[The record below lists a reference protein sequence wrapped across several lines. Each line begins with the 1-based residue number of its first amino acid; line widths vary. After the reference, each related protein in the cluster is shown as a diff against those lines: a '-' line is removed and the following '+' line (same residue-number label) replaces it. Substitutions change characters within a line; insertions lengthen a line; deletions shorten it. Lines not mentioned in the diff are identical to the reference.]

1 MLPFWLR
8 VRVINV
14 FFNVIHLPCHLHS
27 HTLNLAGAPFSGHLA
42 GDGKPPKLASLRK
55 PISFSTIILTFS
67 KMGHHFL
74 HLLLCLLFFTTH
86 HANAFNPSIPND
98 ALSLLTFK
106 RFVSSDPS
114 NLLSGWSHRSSL
126 KFCNWHG
133 VTCGGGDGRVTEL
146 NVTGLRGG
154 ELLSD
159 IGNLSELRIL
169 SLSGNMFSGE
179 IPVSLVNLRGLEILE
194 LQGNNFSGKL
204 PFQMSYFESVF
215 LVNLSGNAFSGEIPN
230 GLVFSRNVEIVDLS
244 NNQFSGSI
252 PLNGSGSCDSLKH
265 LKLSHNFLTGEI
277 PHQIGKCRNLRTLLV
292 DGNILDGE
300 IPHEIGDA
308 VELRVLD
315 VSRNSLTGRIPNELG
330 NCLKLSVLVLTDL
343 YEDHGG
349 SNDGSLLEDSRF
361 RGEFNAF
368 VGNIPYKVLLL
379 SGLRVLWAPRAN
391 LGGRLPAA
399 GWSDSCSLKVLN
411 LAQNY
416 VTGVVPESL
425 GMCRN
430 LTFLDLSSN
439 NLVGHLPLQHLRVP
453 CMTYFNVSRN
463 NISGTLPGFMKE
475 RCRSSSTL
483 AALEPAFLEL
493 EGLNDAYFNIR
504 SWRSQENAFI
514 GSGFE
519 ETVVVSHDFS
529 SNSFVGPL
537 PLFFVGDNLFTEN
550 ENRNISYMLS
560 LNNNK
565 FNGTLPYR
573 LVSNCND
580 LKTLSVNLSVNQ
592 LCGEI
597 SQALFLNCLKLMDF
611 EASYN
616 QIGGSIQ
623 PGIEEL
629 ALLRRLDLTGN
640 KLLRELPNQLGN
652 LKNMKW
658 MLLGGNNL
666 TGEIPYQLGRLTSL
680 VVLNVSHN
688 SLIGTIPPSL
698 SNATGLEILLLDHN
712 NLSGE
717 IPLLVCALSDLVQLD
732 VSFNNLSG
740 HIPPLQHMSDCDS
753 YKGNQHLHPCPDPYF
768 DSPAS
773 LLAPPVVKNSHRRR
787 WKKVRTVVI
796 TVSASALVGLCALL
810 GIVLVIC
817 CRKGKLTRHSSI
829 RRREVVTFQVV
840 PIELSYDSVVTTTG
854 NFSIRY
860 LIGTGGFGST
870 YKAELSPGFLVAIKR
885 LSIGRFQGMQQF
897 ETEIRTLGRIRH
909 KNLVTLIGYYVGKAE
924 MLLIYNYLSGGNLEA
939 FIHDRSGK
947 NVQWPVIYK
956 IAKDIAEALS
966 YLHYSCVPRIV
977 HRDIKPSNILLD
989 EDLNAYLSDFGLARL
1004 LEVSETHAT
1013 TDVAGTFG
1021 YVAPEYATTCRVSD
1035 KADVYSYGVVL
1046 LELISGRRSLD
1057 PSFSDYG
1064 NGFNIVPWAELLMT
1078 EGRCSELFSSALWEV
1093 GPKEKLLGLLK
1104 IALTCTEETLSIRPS
1119 MKHVLDKLK
1128 QLKS

>member
-1 MLPFWLR
+1 MALIF
-8 VRVINV
+8 
-14 FFNVIHLPCHLHS
+14 H
-27 HTLNLAGAPFSGHLA
+27 
-42 GDGKPPKLASLRK
+42 
-55 PISFSTIILTFS
+55 
-67 KMGHHFL
+67 
-74 HLLLCLLFFTTH
+74 HLLIHCILFFFFTTH
-86 HANAFNPSIPND
+86 HANASIPND

-114 NLLSGWSHRSSL
+114 NLLSGWTHQKSST
-126 KFCNWHG
+126 FCNWHG
-133 VTCGGGDGRVTEL
+133 VTCGGGADGRVTSL

-154 ELLSD
+154 ELAAS
-159 IGNLSELRIL
+159 IGDLSELKVL
-169 SLSGNMFSGE
+169 SVPGNMFSGE
-179 IPVSLVNLRGLEILE
+179 IPVSLLNLLE
-194 LQGNNFSGKL
+194 LEVLEVQGNNFSGKV
-204 PFQMSYFESVF
+204 PFFQMSCFKKLR
-215 LVNLSGNAFSGEIPN
+215 LVNLSGNAFSDSIPN
-230 GLVFSRNVEIVDLS
+230 GLVFSRNVKIVDLS

-252 PLNGSGSCDSLKH
+252 PLNDSSSCDSLKY
-265 LKLSHNFLTGEI
+265 LKLSNNFLRGEI
-277 PHQIGKCRNLRTLLV
+277 PPQIGKCRNLRTLLV
-292 DGNILDGE
+292 DGNILEGE
-300 IPHEIGDA
+300 IPYEIGNV

-315 VSRNSLTGRIPNELG
+315 VSRNSLTGGIPKQLA

-343 YEDHGG
+343 FDDRRGG
-349 SNDGSLLEDSRF
+349 FDEVDDRF
-361 RGEFNAF
+361 RGEYNAF
-368 VGNIPYKVLLL
+368 DGNIPHEVLLL
-379 SGLRVLWAPRAN
+379 TSLRVLWAPRAN
-391 LGGRLPAA
+391 LGGHLPPV
-399 GWSDSCSLKVLN
+399 GWTDSCSLRVLN
-411 LAQNY
+411 LAENY

-425 GMCRN
+425 GMCKN
-430 LTFLDLSSN
+430 LSFLDLSSN
-439 NLVGHLPLQHLRVP
+439 NLVGYVSLHQLRVP

-463 NISGTLPGFMKE
+463 NISGMLPGFRKE
-475 RCRSSSTL
+475 RCKLTSVV
-483 AALEPAFLEL
+483 ALESAFLEL
-493 EGLNDAYFNIR
+493 EGLNDVYFNIPVLKF
-504 SWRSQENAFI
+504 QQNAFI

-519 ETVVVSHDFS
+519 ETIVVSHDFS
-529 SNSFVGPL
+529 WNSFAGSL
-537 PLFFVGDNLFTEN
+537 PLFFLGDNLFTPT
-550 ENRNISYMLS
+550 RNVSYMLS

-565 FNGTLPYR
+565 FNGTTPYR

-592 LCGEI
+592 LSGEI
-597 SQALFLNCLKLMDF
+597 SQALFLDCLQLTDF
-611 EASYN
+611 EAAYN
-616 QIGGSIQ
+616 QIDGSIG
-623 PGIEEL
+623 PGIGEL
-629 ALLRRLDLTGN
+629 ALLQRLDLSGN
-640 KLLRELPNQLGN
+640 KLSGALPNELGN

-666 TGEIPYQLGRLTSL
+666 TGEIPYQFGRLTSL

-688 SLIGTIPPSL
+688 ALFGTIPTTL
-698 SNATGLEILLLDHN
+698 TNATNLEILLLDHN

-717 IPLLVCALSDLVQLD
+717 IPVSVSELSKLVQLD

-740 HIPPLQHMSDCDS
+740 HIPHLRHPSHCDS
-753 YKGNQHLHPCPDPYF
+753 YIGNKNLHSCPDPYF
-768 DSPAS
+768 EPPHIPVP
-773 LLAPPVVKNSHRRR
+773 LAVNNSHSRRGR
-787 WKKVRTVVI
+787 KVKTVVI
-796 TVSASALVGLCALL
+796 AFAISAFVALCILS

-817 CRKGKLTRHSSI
+817 FRRSKITRLSSI
-829 RRREVVTFQVV
+829 RRQEVVTFQIV
-840 PIELSYDSVVTTTG
+840 PIELSYGTLVTAAG

-885 LSIGRFQGMQQF
+885 LSIGKFQGIEQF

-939 FIHDRSGK
+939 FIHNRSGK

-956 IAKDIAEALS
+956 IAKDIAEALT
-966 YLHYSCVPRIV
+966 YLHYACVPRIV

-989 EDLNAYLSDFGLARL
+989 ENLNAYLSDFGLARL

-1078 EGRCSELFSSALWEV
+1078 EGRCSELFSSALWET
-1093 GPKEKLLGLLK
+1093 GPKEKLMGLLK

-1119 MKHVLDKLK
+1119 MKIVLEKLK